1 MRRDR
6 GKPPREVLKE
16 EVLRALGVERT
27 RHGGFACG
35 LCWEIFYSWGELEW
49 HARRRHRKEFELAV
63 RRALERSGA

>member
-1 MRRDR
+1 VRRDR

-16 EVLRALGVERT
+16 EVLRVLGVERT

-35 LCWEIFYSWGELEW
+35 
-49 HARRRHRKEFELAV
+49 RHRKEFELAV